1 MTGAEFTQTLL
12 NALMLASI
20 YMLMA
25 SGFTLIYSIMH
36 IVNFAH
42 GEIYML
48 GAFAVYYFS
57 AEYHLNY
64 FLALL
69 LAVLAIGVL
78 GILLERAL
86 FLPMQEAHLPQVI
99 LSLGLAMALQGIGSV
114 AFGAGDKSVT
124 GPFTSVLRF
133 GGAAI
138 SMERLIIIPISAAI
152 IVALFAFVKWTRTG
166 QAMRAVAQDPDA
178 AALQGIDVAF
188 ISCVAFGVGCAL
200 ASAAGALIAPV
211 FLVNPF
217 MGGSVI
223 MKAFIIICLGGM
235 GSISGAAV
243 GGLILGFVDSFGA
256 TIFSS
261 SIASVMGFALLIII
275 LLFRPQGLFGR

>member
-12 NALMLASI
+12 NALMLASV
-20 YMLMA
+20 YVLMA

-57 AEYHLNY
+57 MEYHLNF
-64 FLALL
+64 FLAL
-69 LAVLAIGVL
+69 VLAILVVGVL
-78 GILLERAL
+78 GILLERVL
-86 FLPMQEAHLPQVI
+86 FLPMQQAHLPQVI
-99 LSLGLAMALQGIGSV
+99 LSLGLAMALQGIASV
-114 AFGAGDKSVT
+114 AFGAGDKPVD
-124 GPFTSVLRF
+124 GPFDTVLRF

-138 SMERLIIIPISAAI
+138 SMERLIIIPISVAI
-152 IVALFAFVKWTRTG
+152 MIALFAFVKWTRTG
-166 QAMRAVAQDPDA
+166 QAMRAVAQDSDA

-188 ISCVAFGVGCAL
+188 ISCLAFGVGCAL

-211 FLVNPF
+211 FYVNPF

-256 TIFSS
+256 TLFGN
-261 SIASVMGFALLIII
+261 SVANIIGFALLIII
-275 LLFRPQGLFGR
+275 LLVRPQGLFGR

>member
-12 NALMLASI
+12 NALMLASV
-20 YMLMA
+20 YVLMA

-57 AEYHLNY
+57 MEYHLNF
-64 FLALL
+64 FLAL
-69 LAVLAIGVL
+69 VLAILVVGVL
-78 GILLERAL
+78 GILLERVL
-86 FLPMQEAHLPQVI
+86 FLPMQQAHLPQVI
-99 LSLGLAMALQGIGSV
+99 LSLGLAMALQGIASA
-114 AFGAGDKSVT
+114 AFGAGDKPVD
-124 GPFTSVLRF
+124 GPFDTVLRF

-138 SMERLIIIPISAAI
+138 SMERLIIIPISVAI
-152 IVALFAFVKWTRTG
+152 MIALFAFVKWTRTG
-166 QAMRAVAQDPDA
+166 QAMRAVAQDSDA

-188 ISCVAFGVGCAL
+188 ISCLAFGVGCAL

-211 FLVNPF
+211 FYVNPF

-256 TIFSS
+256 TLFGN
-261 SIASVMGFALLIII
+261 SVANIIGFALLIII
-275 LLFRPQGLFGR
+275 LLVRPQGLFGR

>member
-12 NALMLASI
+12 NALMLASV
-20 YMLMA
+20 YVLMA

-57 AEYHLNY
+57 MEYHLNF
-64 FLALL
+64 FLAL
-69 LAVLAIGVL
+69 VLAILVVGVL
-78 GILLERAL
+78 GILLERVL
-86 FLPMQEAHLPQVI
+86 FLPMQQAHLPQVI
-99 LSLGLAMALQGIGSV
+99 LSLGLAMALQGIASV
-114 AFGAGDKSVT
+114 AFGAGDKPVD
-124 GPFTSVLRF
+124 GPFDTVLRF

-138 SMERLIIIPISAAI
+138 SMERLIIIPISVAI
-152 IVALFAFVKWTRTG
+152 MITLFAFVKWTRTG
-166 QAMRAVAQDPDA
+166 QAMRAVAQDSDA

-188 ISCVAFGVGCAL
+188 ISCLAFGVGCAL

-211 FLVNPF
+211 FYVNPF

-256 TIFSS
+256 TLFGN
-261 SIASVMGFALLIII
+261 SVANIIGFALLIII
-275 LLFRPQGLFGR
+275 LLVRPQGLFGR